1 MHLRS
6 AIFQSSICSLYPWAP
21 ILNYDKYGRTSNNR
35 PFQRIPGDCRLTALS
50 ELKVGESGILGNLDL
65 PESVQNLLMH
75 MGLVPDALVTVV
87 RRAPAGDP
95 IVYGVDGME
104 IALRR
109 ETASAIHMRDPE
121 AETQPDAAQEIDSK
135 RIEAAQ

>member
-6 AIFQSSICSLYPWAP
+6 VILQSSTCSLPPWAS
-21 ILNYDKYGRTSNNR
+21 ILKYDNYGRISQK
-35 PFQRIPGDCRLTALS
+35 PPLQCVPGECRLTALS
-50 ELKVGESGILGNLDL
+50 ELKVGESGILEDLDL
-65 PESVQNLLMH
+65 PNSVQNLLMH

-87 RRAPAGDP
+87 RCAPAGDP

-109 ETASAIHMRDPE
+109 ETAAAIHMRAPE
-121 AETQPDAAQEIDSK
+121 AETQEDAAKRIVSN